1 VGSKHAGW
9 ERTVAE
15 IDDYDAIDKVI
26 KQYIEGAAKGDIKL
40 LDPIF
45 HKNAR
50 LFGEGPPK
58 GTRYDLDREAYF
70 KDQAAM
76 PLDPPPGGK
85 YRARLVS
92 VQQLGPSAIAIVEE
106 DGCWGPQNVSFVDI
120 FSMSKIGGEWKIV
133 NKTYT
138 WTGGGD

>member
-1 VGSKHAGW
+1 M
-9 ERTVAE
+9 AE

-26 KQYIEGAAKGDIKL
+26 KQYIEGAAKGDLKL
-40 LDPIF
+40 LEPIF
-45 HKNAR
+45 HKEAR

-58 GTRYDLDREAYF
+58 GKRYDLDREAYF
-70 KDQAAM
+70 KAQAAD
-76 PLDPPPGGK
+76 PLNPDGK

-92 VQQLGPSAIAIVEE
+92 VQQFGRPSAIAIVEE
-106 DGCWGPQNVSFVDI
+106 DGCWGSQNVSFVDI
-120 FSMSKIGGEWKIV
+120 FSLSKIGDEWKIV

>member
-1 VGSKHAGW
+1 M
-9 ERTVAE
+9 AE
-15 IDDYDAIDKVI
+15 IDDFDAIAKVI
-26 KQYIEGAAKGDIKL
+26 NQYIEGAAKGDIKL

-45 HKNAR
+45 HKEAR

-58 GTRYDLDREAYF
+58 GKRYDLDRKAYF
-70 KDQAAM
+70 EAQAAE
-76 PLDPPPGGK
+76 PLNPDGK

-120 FSMSKIGGEWKIV
+120 FSMSKIGGQWKIV

-138 WTGGGD
+138 WTGGGE

>member
-1 VGSKHAGW
+1 
-9 ERTVAE
+9 VAE

-26 KQYIEGAAKGDIKL
+26 KQYIEGAARGDIEL
-40 LDPIF
+40 LSTIF
-45 HKNAR
+45 HKEAR

-58 GTRYDLDREAYF
+58 GKRYDLDRHTYF
-70 KDQAAM
+70 QKQKEE
-76 PLDPPPGGK
+76 PLNQGGK

-106 DGCWGPQNVSFVDI
+106 DGCWGNVSFVDI
-120 FSMSKIGGEWKIV
+120 FSMSQINGEWKIV

-138 WTGGGD
+138 WRGGGD

>member
-1 VGSKHAGW
+1 M
-9 ERTVAE
+9 AE
-15 IDDYDAIDKVI
+15 IDDFDEIAKVI
-26 KQYIEGAAKGDIKL
+26 NQYIEGAGKGDIKL
-40 LDPIF
+40 LSPIF
-45 HKNAR
+45 HEKAR

-58 GTRYDLDREAYF
+58 GKRYDLDRDAYF

-76 PLDPPPGGK
+76 PLNPDGR

-106 DGCWGPQNVSFVDI
+106 DSCWGPQNVSFVDI
-120 FSMSKIGGEWKIV
+120 FSMSKIGSQWKIV

-138 WTGGGD
+138 WTGGGE

>member
-1 VGSKHAGW
+1 M
-9 ERTVAE
+9 AE
-15 IDDYDAIDKVI
+15 IDDYDAIAGVI
-26 KQYIEGAAKGDIKL
+26 KTYIDGAAKGDIKL
-40 LDPIF
+40 LSQIF
-45 HKNAR
+45 HEKAR

-58 GTRYDLDREAYF
+58 GKRYDLDRDAYF
-70 KDQAAM
+70 KDQAEA
-76 PLDPPPGGK
+76 PLDPAPGGK

-120 FSMSKIGGEWKIV
+120 FSMSKIGGQWKIV

>member
-1 VGSKHAGW
+1 
-9 ERTVAE
+9 VAE

-26 KQYIEGAAKGDIKL
+26 KQYIEGAAKGDKKL

-45 HKNAR
+45 HKEAR

-58 GTRYDLDREAYF
+58 GKRYDLDRKGYFEA
-70 KDQAAM
+70 QAAE
-76 PLDPPPGGK
+76 PLNADGN

-106 DGCWGPQNVSFVDI
+106 DGCWGTQNVSFVDI
-120 FSMSKIGGEWKIV
+120 FSMSRINGEWKIV

-138 WTGGGD
+138 WRGGGD